1 MFFAL
6 AVCVLFS
13 NARIVI
19 LARFIRLCTPK
30 PRFAAAPTKPTSQR
44 YRYSVCRLLLVAS
57 DHMFAVPCP

>member
-19 LARFIRLCTPK
+19 LARFIRLCMPK